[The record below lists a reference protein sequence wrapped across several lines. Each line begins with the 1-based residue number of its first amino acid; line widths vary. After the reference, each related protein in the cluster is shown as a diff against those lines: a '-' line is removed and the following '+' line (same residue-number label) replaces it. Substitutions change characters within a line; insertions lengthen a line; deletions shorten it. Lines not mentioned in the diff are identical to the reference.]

1 MNALI
6 ENNVIIEME
15 CGSNFAYILN
25 DNSTFLSTEYKV
37 LQNQANS
44 CFVKCMKMM
53 FNGKL
58 QLFYMTKGL
67 KTFATMIPSMD
78 SESFLT
84 IIANLLSDIINV
96 NHNGFLSC
104 RNIDI
109 AFEHI
114 YVDPTTYK
122 VRLVYL
128 PINKHI
134 YDDNA
139 SFENELR
146 TGLVKLIASI
156 STISTPKTMRFSSD
170 LSNGTLN
177 IEDLY
182 MRIKGGKNIE
192 NSQINSGQS
201 DVAGGNVGSGLL
213 RIIAMNAPTRV
224 EIAVTKDEFVIGKK
238 AEICDGVIGF
248 NKMISRSH
256 CRINKR
262 GNQYTI
268 TDLQSANGT
277 YVNKIRLQ
285 PNQPYPIHNGDV
297 IRLANS
303 DFQVS
308 MG

>member
-1 MNALI
+1 MNVLI
-6 ENNVIIEME
+6 ENNVITEME
-15 CGSNFAYILN
+15 CGSNFAYILS
-25 DNSTFLSTEYKV
+25 DNGTFLSTEYKV
-37 LQNQANS
+37 LQSQANS

-58 QLFYMTKGL
+58 QLFYLTKGL
-67 KTFATMIPSMD
+67 KPFASMIPSMD

-96 NHNGFLSC
+96 NLNGFLSC
-104 RNIDI
+104 KNIDI

-114 YVDPTTYK
+114 FVDPTTYK
-122 VRLVYL
+122 VSLVYL
-128 PINKHI
+128 PLNQHI
-134 YDDNA
+134 YEDNS

-146 TGLVKLIASI
+146 SGLVKLIAGV
-156 STISTPKTMRFSSD
+156 STLSTPKTMQFSAD

-192 NSQINSGQS
+192 GNPLNRRQSSTAGENSGH
-201 DVAGGNVGSGLL
+201 GLL
-213 RIIAMNAPTRV
+213 RIIAMNAPARV

-256 CRINKR
+256 CRINRR
-262 GNQYTI
+262 GNQYTV

-285 PNQPYPIHNGDV
+285 PNQPYPIHNGDI

>member
-1 MNALI
+1 MNVLI
-6 ENNVIIEME
+6 ENNVITEME

-25 DNSTFLSTEYKV
+25 DNSAFLSTEYKV
-37 LQNQANS
+37 LQSQANS
-44 CFVKCMKMM
+44 CFVKCMKMT

-58 QLFYMTKGL
+58 QMFYLTKGL
-67 KTFATMIPSMD
+67 KTVASMIPSMD

-84 IIANLLSDIINV
+84 IIANLLADIISV
-96 NHNGFLSC
+96 NLNGFLSC
-104 RNIDI
+104 KNIDI
-109 AFEHI
+109 AFNRI
-114 YVDPTTYK
+114 FVDPATYK
-122 VRLVYL
+122 VSLVYL
-128 PINKHI
+128 PLSKHI
-134 YDDNA
+134 YEDNS

-146 TGLVKLIASI
+146 TGLVKLIAD
-156 STISTPKTMRFSSD
+156 TPTLSTPKTMQFSSD
-170 LSNGTLN
+170 LSNGTLSV
-177 IEDLY
+177 EDLY
-182 MRIKGGKNIE
+182 TRIKGGKNIE
-192 NSQINSGQS
+192 GSQINSRQS
-201 DVAGGNVGSGLL
+201 DMVGENAGSGLL
-213 RIIAMNAPTRV
+213 RIIAMNAPTRI

-256 CRINKR
+256 CRINRR

-285 PNQPYPIHNGDV
+285 PNQPYPIHNGDI